1 MTQSSQLSATHSSMS
16 FGRMGIDFTT
26 PYFLART
33 ADSMLLLPLPPMLF
47 SNKCPLG
54 LLTLFFSRHAQEKVR
69 QAYLSLQTEKTR
81 FLEVD
86 NTRLISLSN

>member
-1 MTQSSQLSATHSSMS
+1 
-16 FGRMGIDFTT
+16 
-26 PYFLART
+26 
-33 ADSMLLLPLPPMLF
+33 MLF

-86 NTRLISLSN
+86 NTKTHKIIELVMYHGQLMTLYNDW